1 MKFCQLLEY
10 PKINI
15 FYQKLWKIFLSEND
29 AGELVPVHFWFFKKP
44 LYYVKTCGLQLDF
57 TISIALKLAY
67 NRNKLLKTLHY
78 WSRDMLNFY
87 FLYKGLGMVSPGHFV
102 YDFSTK
108 MFLMLYSIN
117 RFLFLFFSIFISIA
131 WLPLLLEI
139 FDNMCIAIVR

>member
-1 MKFCQLLEY
+1 MQYTLLNISQIKGNHTMKFCQLLEY

-78 WSRDMLNFY
+78 WSRDMLNFVI
-87 FLYKGLGMVSPGHFV
+87 LNKGLGITSPAHFV

-108 MFLMLYSIN
+108 MFLKLYSKT
-117 RFLFLFFSIFISIA
+117 FDFA
-131 WLPLLLEI
+131 LL
-139 FDNMCIAIVR
+139 

>member
-1 MKFCQLLEY
+1 MKFGQLLEY

-78 WSRDMLNFY
+78 WSRDVLNFVI
-87 FLYKGLGMVSPGHFV
+87 LDKGLGITSPAHFV
-102 YDFSTK
+102 YIYMIFQQKCSSSY
-108 MFLMLYSIN
+108 FLKHLILHFYN
-117 RFLFLFFSIFISIA
+117 RWQIKEKFRFKVAVIFNA
-131 WLPLLLEI
+131 GY
-139 FDNMCIAIVR
+139 